1 VSDGVLDGDGSHE
14 GAVDV
19 EGDGGAEGDR
29 PGSRPV
35 LAVVSC
41 LLFLPGGLV
50 ALLFTHRAGRRWERG
65 DRVGAERA
73 SRTARNV
80 ALWSIVTGVAT
91 VVLTVVLFVAATPAM
106 AQEPAA
112 AAASPLIYLGGAFGS
127 GLVIIGAAYGIGKIG
142 SSAVES
148 MARQPEVAGNV
159 NTAMI
164 IAAALIEGVTFFAL
178 IVCLVG

>member
-1 VSDGVLDGDGSHE
+1 MSDGVLDGDGSHE

-91 VVLTVVLFVAATPAM
+91 VVLTVVLFVAAMSLVTHL
-106 AQEPAA
+106 QR
-112 AAASPLIYLGGAFGS
+112 GATS
-127 GLVIIGAAYGIGKIG
+127 
-142 SSAVES
+142 
-148 MARQPEVAGNV
+148 
-159 NTAMI
+159 
-164 IAAALIEGVTFFAL
+164 
-178 IVCLVG
+178 